1 MAFQYDASGRL
12 RPTKNTL
19 LGATL
24 LAAGI
29 LQGCGGSSGG
39 TPPPA
44 NQAPTASFTVAC
56 TDLTCAVDASAS
68 SDTDGTIQSVAWDF
82 GDGGSATST
91 TASYTYAMAGSF
103 TITLTVTDDDGATAT
118 STEAVTAVAPNLP
131 PTAAFTATCTDLTCT
146 FDASASADS
155 DGTVASYAWD
165 FGDGAMATGA
175 MVTHAYGAAGDFSVV
190 LTVTDDDGA
199 TASETQTV
207 TATLPNVPPVAA
219 FTFTCS
225 GLTCDFDGSSS
236 QDTDGTI
243 ATYAWD
249 FGDTNTSTGVTAQHT
264 YAAAGDYTVAL
275 TVTDDDN
282 ATNGASQ
289 VVTVVAPELVQ
300 IGGTITG
307 IVPMDQDGRVVD
319 ISDDGTRV
327 VLATEFGDVGRINGG
342 QVRVFEFDGN
352 DWVQLGQTLE
362 NQDGVQASWG
372 AVESVS
378 LSGDGQRI
386 AIGNQLTVEANGK
399 RGSIWVY
406 EFIAGQWTQIGARI
420 ASPAGGQTT
429 GINGYGVALALS
441 TDGSRMVAGA
451 RTSSATSNGIEGAFS
466 VFEFS
471 GGGWNEVGAAVFG
484 AQPGEQ
490 LGTSVDISGD
500 GNRVIVGAP
509 SYNEVAASQQT
520 ITPGRAFIYDWNG
533 TAWSQ
538 VGSPLIGRVD
548 GPADIRLG
556 QSVNIAQDGSR
567 VATFGNFSG
576 DRIRVFELDS
586 GDWAQVGDFFELT
599 VAFDSHQPMSL
610 GATGDR
616 IAIGGPFSAGSNNGR
631 VAVYDWDGQ
640 SWVEY
645 APQVEGDLQ
654 FDNLGWSVAMTPDG
668 TRVIAGMPGWDDGN
682 LSNDFRGG
690 ARVYDIR

>member
-1 MAFQYDASGRL
+1 MDSDASELHFGR
-12 RPTKNTL
+12 RN
-19 LGATL
+19 GYRR
-24 LAAGI
+24 
-29 LQGCGGSSGG
+29 
-39 TPPPA
+39 
-44 NQAPTASFTVAC
+44 
-56 TDLTCAVDASAS
+56 
-68 SDTDGTIQSVAWDF
+68 DGQSR
-82 GDGGSATST
+82 
-91 TASYTYAMAGSF
+91 
-103 TITLTVTDDDGATAT
+103 I
-118 STEAVTAVAPNLP
+118 
-131 PTAAFTATCTDLTCT
+131 C
-146 FDASASADS
+146 
-155 DGTVASYAWD
+155 
-165 FGDGAMATGA
+165 
-175 MVTHAYGAAGDFSVV
+175 AAGDFSVV
-190 LTVTDDDGA
+190 LTVTDDDSA
-199 TASETQTV
+199 TASDTPV
-207 TATLPNVPPVAA
+207 TATPPNVPPVAA

-236 QDTDGTI
+236 QDADGTI

-249 FGDTNTSTGVTAQHT
+249 FGDTNSGAGVTTQHT

-275 TVTDDDN
+275 NVTDDDN
-282 ATNGASQ
+282 ATNAASQ
-289 VVTVVAPELVQ
+289 VVTVIAPELVQ

-327 VLATEFGDVGRINGG
+327 VLATEFGDAGRLNGG

-352 DWVQLGQTLE
+352 DWVQLGQTLQNE
-362 NQDGVQASWG
+362 DGLQASWG

-378 LSGDGQRI
+378 LSGNGQRI

-406 EFIAGQWTQIGARI
+406 ELIADQWTQIGARI
-420 ASPAGGQTT
+420 ASPPGGQTT

-471 GGGWNEVGAAVFG
+471 GGGWNLVGASVFG

-538 VGSPLIGRVD
+538 VGNPLVGRVD

-567 VATFGNFSG
+567 IATFGNFSG
-576 DRIRVFELDS
+576 DRVRVFELDS
-586 GDWAQVGDFFELT
+586 GDWAQVGDFFEVI
-599 VAFDSHQPMSL
+599 VAFDLHQPMSL

-616 IAIGGPFSAGSNNGR
+616 IAIGGPFSAGNNNGR
-631 VAVYDWDGQ
+631 VAIYDWDGQ

-645 APQVEGDLQ
+645 APQIEGDLQ

-668 TRVIAGMPGWDDGN
+668 TRVIAGVPGWDDGN
-682 LSNDFRGG
+682 VGTDSRGG
-690 ARVYDIR
+690 ARIYDIR